1 MVLLAVNVMEKLRHL
16 PRKDLAN
23 LGLAVLVLIV
33 VILIIKQAAKM
44 NRFVLLMII
53 LVTIAV
59 VGFTWV
65 YQRNEPKFLTPLV
78 DGIASF
84 FPQRPRSHW

>member
-23 LGLAVLVLIV
+23 LGLVVLVLIV
-33 VILIIKQAAKM
+33 AILIIKQAAKM
-44 NRFVLLMII
+44 NRFLLFMII
-53 LVTIAV
+53 LVTTIV

-65 YQRNEPKFLTPLV
+65 YQRSEPKFLTPLV
-78 DGIASF
+78 DGIAPF
-84 FPQRPRSHW
+84 FPHRP

>member
-23 LGLAVLVLIV
+23 LGLVVLVLIV
-33 VILIIKQAAKM
+33 AILIIKQAAKM
-44 NRFVLLMII
+44 NRFLLFMII
-53 LVTIAV
+53 LVTTIV

-78 DGIASF
+78 DGIAPF
-84 FPQRPRSHW
+84 FPHRP

>member
-1 MVLLAVNVMEKLRHL
+1 MVLFAVNVMEKLRNL

-23 LGLAVLVLIV
+23 LGLAVLILIV
-33 VILIIKQAAKM
+33 AIIIIKQAARL
-44 NRFVLLMII
+44 NRFVLFMII
-53 LVTIAV
+53 LVTIMV

-78 DGIASF
+78 DGIAPF
-84 FPQRPRSHW
+84 FPHRP

>member
-23 LGLAVLVLIV
+23 LVLVVLV
-33 VILIIKQAAKM
+33 VIIAILIIKQAAKM
-44 NRFVLLMII
+44 NRFVLFMIL
-53 LVTIAV
+53 LVTMLV

-65 YQRNEPKFLTPLV
+65 YQRNEPKILTPLV
-78 DGIASF
+78 DGIAPF
-84 FPQRPRSHW
+84 FPHRP